1 MIRMK
6 HLSVARL
13 SWGGWGRSGEGCVAN
28 LPHKNDSSKSLHY
41 EKKIQCSPGTNLSGV
56 LNSVRFSAERGDCV
70 CVCVCVY
77 LSGGGKR

>member
-13 SWGGWGRSGEGCVAN
+13 RWGRSGEGCVAN

-70 CVCVCVY
+70 CVCVY
-77 LSGGGKR
+77 LSGCGKR